1 MKKKRKNKQ
10 MDQRTKIV
18 FFFVLVFVIAMS
30 VSYLGL
36 YRQSRELK
44 KEEKQVEADIR
55 NAKKE
60 KKELKDKKEYVKTK
74 EFIEK
79 MATEKFGLLYPG
91 EYLLKADEEE

>member
-18 FFFVLVFVIAMS
+18 FFFVMVFVIAMS

-55 NAKKE
+55 DAKKE

>member
-1 MKKKRKNKQ
+1 

-55 NAKKE
+55 DAKKE

>member
-55 NAKKE
+55 DAKKR
-60 KKELKDKKEYVKTK
+60 KN
-74 EFIEK
+74 
-79 MATEKFGLLYPG
+79 
-91 EYLLKADEEE
+91 

>member
-36 YRQSRELK
+36 YRQSREMK

-55 NAKKE
+55 DAKKE